1 MSGAPA
7 SFCIAAGQ
15 RLQLEFTS
23 QLPANARGAL
33 ARVPTFFFKVTKGS
47 FSSLSSI
54 TALAVFFSFLF
65 PGWSA
70 LKCCQSVFL
79 VMIIYFG
86 GGGGGPLEEVWVRLR
101 GFESPLVHLLGLVYD
116 ACCLP
121 AFVVGRRYGACY
133 LAVPGNQP
141 RQTCKLPP

>member
-1 MSGAPA
+1 MQQ
-7 SFCIAAGQ
+7 I
-15 RLQLEFTS
+15 
-23 QLPANARGAL
+23 
-33 ARVPTFFFKVTKGS
+33 TKGS

-79 VMIIYFG
+79 VMIVYFG
-86 GGGGGPLEEVWVRLR
+86 GGGGPPEEVWVRLR

-121 AFVVGRRYGACY
+121 AFVVGRRYGAC
-133 LAVPGNQP
+133 
-141 RQTCKLPP
+141 